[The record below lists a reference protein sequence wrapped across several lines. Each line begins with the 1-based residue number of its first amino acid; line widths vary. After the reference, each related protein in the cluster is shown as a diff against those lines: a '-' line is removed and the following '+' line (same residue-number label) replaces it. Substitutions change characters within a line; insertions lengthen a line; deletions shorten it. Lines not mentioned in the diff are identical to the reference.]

1 MKWIH
6 VYLMYFQNV
15 ETEPKKKKKKEG
27 VLNNHNFQVSFLKSF
42 ALSFFLQVLKRL
54 LSLLS

>member
-6 VYLMYFQNV
+6 VYLMYLQN
-15 ETEPKKKKKKEG
+15 EGTEPKKKKKEG

-42 ALSFFLQVLKRL
+42 ALSFFLQVLKGFF
-54 LSLLS
+54 SLLS

>member
-6 VYLMYFQNV
+6 VYLMYLQN
-15 ETEPKKKKKKEG
+15 EGTEPKKKKKEG

-42 ALSFFLQVLKRL
+42 ALSFFLQVLKIL

>member
-15 ETEPKKKKKKEG
+15 ETEPKKKKEG

-42 ALSFFLQVLKRL
+42 ALSFFLQVLKIL

>member
-1 MKWIH
+1 MDTCLSH
-6 VYLMYFQNV
+6 VL
-15 ETEPKKKKKKEG
+15 TKCRDRTKKKKKKEG